1 MRASIDASDGLL
13 ADKASLARLQ
23 MPNPLGGGR
32 MHAAVNAL
40 SLMKDRVGNEKS
52 VMGWVEGSCDA

>member
-1 MRASIDASDGLL
+1 M
-13 ADKASLARLQ
+13 ADKASLASLQ

-40 SLMKDRVGNEKS
+40 SLMKDRVGNEKA
-52 VMGWVEGSCDA
+52 VMGWVEGPCAEAADLRGINT